1 MNGSNN
7 DGKACLNYKKNDVM
21 GCGRKLKKDKQKY
34 DIYEGEH
41 CQHCNEVL
49 LALCVTHHMPSVEE
63 NKTGELSVTLL
74 ISVCPTSKLYL
85 YGFLQC
91 FM

>member
-1 MNGSNN
+1 MSNN
-7 DGKACLNYKKNDVM
+7 TTTTKKIV
-21 GCGRKLKKDKQKY
+21 KQQLAISKHKKTSKNMIFMRGSTVSIAMRSY
-34 DIYEGEH
+34 W
-41 CQHCNEVL
+41 
-49 LALCVTHHMPSVEE
+49 LCVTHHMPSVEE